1 VEESNKESIGAW
13 HKDVRLFHV
22 YDDSSDSSADNGGAG
37 DYTETKKRKIASFY
51 LDPFRRKHKSSGGF
65 VAPISFKHNISN
77 DKPAE
82 SLVAICLNIRPTMW
96 DDSTV
101 HLDFQDVVTMFH
113 EFGHAL
119 QHLLADVELGSF
131 CGTQCIEEDASEIV
145 SQFME
150 YWLFQGPLLSKLS
163 KNPET
168 GEPLPCHAIDRIER
182 YRLSTKALE
191 LSHRLF
197 LGGLEIE
204 VNSNFDPLGD
214 DSIVSLQREYAERF
228 CPHQGPSKGNIDPL
242 IEIFQNNAE
251 GKCTAQ
257 YRYLWSEIMS
267 ADAFEEFAEVS
278 DGLNVEDASVKGVGK
293 KFRHTFLETGGG
305 ISTLDAYRGFRGRD
319 AAMEPLLKM
328 YGLSD

>member
-1 VEESNKESIGAW
+1 
-13 HKDVRLFHV
+13 
-22 YDDSSDSSADNGGAG
+22 
-37 DYTETKKRKIASFY
+37 
-51 LDPFRRKHKSSGGF
+51 
-65 VAPISFKHNISN
+65 
-77 DKPAE
+77 
-82 SLVAICLNIRPTMW
+82 
-96 DDSTV
+96 
-101 HLDFQDVVTMFH
+101 
-113 EFGHAL
+113 
-119 QHLLADVELGSF
+119 
-131 CGTQCIEEDASEIV
+131 
-145 SQFME
+145 ME

-182 YRLSTKALE
+182 VRLSTNALE